1 MRFTRFG
8 ILLLLFL
15 FLFSGCRPTAEKPL
29 SLIFLDVG
37 QGNAT
42 LLQTPKGN
50 ILVDCGPENAQETLC
65 RKLQARGIRSI
76 KAIILTHPDEDH
88 IGGADL
94 ILERF
99 SVEQVL
105 YNGATEENESFL
117 RFQKTAKQQNIP
129 MEALDRDD
137 EVLFGALKITVFC
150 PIDRTA
156 EQTGNQGSLVFR
168 VEYQTVSALFMGD
181 AEESV
186 EEELLQTYGASGLA
200 ATVLQV
206 GHHGS
211 ATSSSPEFLAA
222 VSPTY
227 AVISCGAKNRYGHP
241 DGRVLERLKA
251 VNATVLRTDLEGDI
265 VLQWNGES
273 LKDKIRIKGNRT

>member
-1 MRFTRFG
+1 MRLARFG
-8 ILLLLFL
+8 VLLLLLLFL
-15 FLFSGCRPTAEKPL
+15 LPGCRPTAEKPF
-29 SLIFLDVG
+29 SLTFLDVG

-50 ILVDCGPENAQETLC
+50 LLVDCGPESAQETLC

-76 KAIILTHPDEDH
+76 KAVIFTHPDEDH

-94 ILERF
+94 ILEQF
-99 SVEQVL
+99 SVEQIL
-105 YNGATEENESFL
+105 YNGAAEENESFL
-117 RFQKTAKQQNIP
+117 RLQNAAEQKNIP

-150 PIDRTA
+150 PVDRTA
-156 EQTGNQGSLVFR
+156 AQMGNQGSLVFR
-168 VEYQTVSALFMGD
+168 AEYQTLSVLFMGD

-186 EEELLQTYGASGLA
+186 EKELLQTYGASALA

-227 AVISCGAKNRYGHP
+227 AVISCGAGNRYGHP
-241 DGRVLERLKA
+241 DGRVLERLQA
-251 VNATVLRTDLEGDI
+251 VNATVLRTDLEGDL

-273 LKDKIRIKGNRT
+273 LQRQN